1 MQPAATDQGAR
12 DMQDGPATSGTA
24 SGVMVMACAQRSDVA
39 AASVHAQVEGSFRDF
54 AEAIRGKALQM
65 TRDPELASDVTQ
77 EAFLR
82 LFVEAEAGRMPD
94 NARAWLYRT
103 SANLV
108 VSRARHG
115 AVAQRIAP
123 RLVHDDEP
131 AQPEAVAVL
140 RETRTEVRG
149 VLATLPPTDRAALLM
164 AANGATGLEI
174 AGRLGL
180 SHTATRARLCRARR
194 RFRAAALGTNAALGE
209 AWPAA

>member
-1 MQPAATDQGAR
+1 MVT
-12 DMQDGPATSGTA
+12 TSIQHGE
-24 SGVMVMACAQRSDVA
+24 VA
-39 AASVHAQVEGSFRDF
+39 AVSVIEQVELSFRDH

-65 TRDPELASDVTQ
+65 TRDPEVASDVTQ

-103 SANLV
+103 SANLI

-115 AVAQRIAP
+115 AVAQRMAP
-123 RLVHDDEP
+123 RLVHYDEP
-131 AQPEAVAVL
+131 AQPEAVVVR
-140 RETRTEVRG
+140 RETRIEVRG
-149 VLATLPPTDRAALLM
+149 VLATLPPRDREALLM

-180 SHTATRARLCRARR
+180 SHTAGRALLHRARR
-194 RFRAAALGTNAALGE
+194 RFKAATFGLEAVAGAAAGSAAASGLTAVARPPFSISG
-209 AWPAA
+209 A

>member
-1 MQPAATDQGAR
+1 M
-12 DMQDGPATSGTA
+12 
-24 SGVMVMACAQRSDVA
+24 
-39 AASVHAQVEGSFRDF
+39 SVNEQVEGSFRSY

-94 NARAWLYRT
+94 DVRAWLYKT
-103 SANLV
+103 SANLI

-115 AVAQRIAP
+115 AVAQRMVP
-123 RLVHDDEP
+123 RLVHDEEP
-131 AQPEAVAVL
+131 AQPDAIAVL
-140 RETRTEVRG
+140 HETRGEVRG
-149 VLATLPPTDRAALLM
+149 VLATLQATDRLALLM
-164 AANGATGLEI
+164 AANGATGQEI

-194 RFRAAALGTNAALGE
+194 RFRAATLRPDAELGVAA
-209 AWPAA
+209 WSAA